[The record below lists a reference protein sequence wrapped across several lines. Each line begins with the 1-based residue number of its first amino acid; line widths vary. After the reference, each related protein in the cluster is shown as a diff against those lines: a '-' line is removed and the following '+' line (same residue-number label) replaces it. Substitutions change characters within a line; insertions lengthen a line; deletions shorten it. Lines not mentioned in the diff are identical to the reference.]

1 MAEFTLTIK
10 LTPDENSKVNIK
22 TEGALQGS
30 PSLYFAVFAKSLADQ
45 IRSSL
50 QGKAEIA
57 PEIAQLNQRILNCD
71 CDDDE

>member
-10 LTPDENSKVNIK
+10 LKSGENNKVNINTK
-22 TEGALQGS
+22 GVLQDS

-57 PEIAQLNQRILNCD
+57 SEIAQLNQRILNYD